1 MSADSNYE
9 EPSEEEVLEADLLRL
24 KRSYTSLENEY
35 KLFKEE
41 TRRKLLKQ
49 RLNKLSPNLVV
60 CKFRPYAQTYC
71 WGCFKNCHERAR
83 LRVHLWLTY
92 DVDMENNYYMYMYA

>member
-24 KRSYTSLENEY
+24 KRLYTSQENDY

-49 RLNKLSPNLVV
+49 R
-60 CKFRPYAQTYC
+60 
-71 WGCFKNCHERAR
+71 
-83 LRVHLWLTY
+83 
-92 DVDMENNYYMYMYA
+92 